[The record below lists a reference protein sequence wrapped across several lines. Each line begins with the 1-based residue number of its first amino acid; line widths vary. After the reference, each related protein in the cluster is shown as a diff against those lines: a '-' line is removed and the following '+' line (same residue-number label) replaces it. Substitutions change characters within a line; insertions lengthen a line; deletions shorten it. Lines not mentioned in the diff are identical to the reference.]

1 MSTLAKRLCV
11 PSRLV
16 LFGICCSV
24 FLTSF
29 AKAQEECDAACQ
41 AARKAQDPLAAVT
54 ALLTDNTIGFGPNS
68 DSTTYNFQLQPVYTF
83 EGEAANVILRG
94 LIPYVGLPV
103 GVAGADASLPEFAFS
118 DSGGGTDFGFSDT
131 IVQAFY
137 VPEVEPGTF
146 KVGYGVQLSFDTAE
160 DGFNGP
166 GNGAGLAL
174 VGFNFAG
181 DLSYGGVVG
190 HLWGEDDFSLTTIQ
204 PIVFYN
210 LEDFLG
216 GSYVGYTTPVFQTS
230 AGACFLSEISSR
242 EDRLAY
248 LRKISSE
255 ENPDSLQEF
264 SDQAA
269 VCADQ
274 NYISLGSPESN
285 AISEISTPIRH
296 GMGQSVI
303 ASLTIPHFASALI
316 DNRREFVIDALKT
329 TAAQLQASVATRM
342 PLPRTPWYQFT

>member
-1 MSTLAKRLCV
+1 MSCIIIRPWGRATQLSTLAKRLCV

-94 LIPYVGLPV
+94 LIPYVGLPG

-146 KVGYGVQLSFDTAE
+146 KIGYGVQLSFDTAE

-190 HLWGEDDFSLTTIQ
+190 HLWGENDFSLTTIQ

-210 LEDFLG
+210 LENFLG
-216 GSYVGYTTPVFQTS
+216 GSYVGYSNTSSYNWNTGDWVVPV
-230 AGACFLSEISSR
+230 GATFG
-242 EDRLAY
+242 
-248 LRKISSE
+248 KT
-255 ENPDSLQEF
+255 F
-264 SDQAA
+264 
-269 VCADQ
+269 VV
-274 NYISLGSPESN
+274 GGGN
-285 AISEISTPIRH
+285 AIDLNVGAYYLAEAP
-296 GMGQSVI
+296 
-303 ASLTIPHFASALI
+303 
-316 DNRREFVIDALKT
+316 DNSNDWQLKFGV
-329 TAAQLQASVATRM
+329 SWF
-342 PLPRTPWYQFT
+342 LP